1 MVYDGNAP
9 YNEVQITALPD
20 LRDQGDG
27 AGASAVFTNL
37 DTLQK
42 MTSELIEADLGA
54 SLNVSDLLDDVQ
66 HCCRNNGT
74 ERHSVEQLLEK
85 ILLEP

>member
-1 MVYDGNAP
+1 
-9 YNEVQITALPD
+9 
-20 LRDQGDG
+20 
-27 AGASAVFTNL
+27 
-37 DTLQK
+37 